1 MKKIEEYAKKEKKEN
16 GKAEIIPREQLGTT
30 EIQTIKKAVEISRA
44 LTDVIERCKLYVRIA
59 GKKYVTVEGWQTLGA
74 LLKCRAIIKRTTKL
88 DNGWE
93 AEAEIRNFAGELL
106 GTGVARCTRDES
118 KWKDREDY
126 ALLSMAQTRA
136 IGKAYRNNFAW
147 ILRLA
152 GYEGTPAEEVSGE

>member
-1 MKKIEEYAKKEKKEN
+1 MKKIEEYAKGKETKTEL
-16 GKAEIIPREQLGTT
+16 IPKEQLGTT
-30 EIQTIKKAVEISRA
+30 EIQTIKNAVAISRA

-88 DNGWE
+88 ENGWE
-93 AEAEIRNFAGELL
+93 AEAEIINFAGQVL
-106 GTGVARCTRDES
+106 GTGVARCTRDEA

-152 GYEGTPAEEVSGE
+152 GYEGTPAEEVEGQ